1 MIRYSTDKPVDIE
14 QVIHLYKTSFIELK
28 RPVED
33 KDKMQAL
40 IEHANVV
47 ISAWDNST
55 LVGLCRGFSDF
66 NFVTYISDL
75 AVLNNYQNQGIGKE
89 LLAKVREF
97 TDHSTR
103 LVLLSN
109 VSANAYYDKLG
120 FSRHDRAWVLDS

>member
-1 MIRYSTDKPVDIE
+1 MIRYSTNKPVDIE
-14 QVIHLYKTSFIELK
+14 QVIHLYKQSFIELK

-75 AVLNNYQNQGIGKE
+75 AVLKDYQNQGIGKK
-89 LLAKVREF
+89 LLAKVKDF

-109 VSANAYYDKLG
+109 VSANTYYEKLG
-120 FSRHDRAWVLDS
+120 FSRHDRAWVLD

>member
-1 MIRYSTDKPVDIE
+1 MIRYSTNKPVDIE
-14 QVIHLYKTSFIELK
+14 QVIHLYKQSFIELK

-75 AVLNNYQNQGIGKE
+75 AVLKEYQNQGIGKE
-89 LLAKVREF
+89 LLAKVKDF

-109 VSANAYYDKLG
+109 VSANTYYEKLG

>member
-14 QVIHLYKTSFIELK
+14 QVIHLYQTSFLELK

-75 AVLNNYQNQGIGKE
+75 AVLKDYQNQGIGKE
-89 LLAKVREF
+89 LLAKVKDF

-109 VSANAYYDKLG
+109 VGANAYYDKLG